1 MEKQLGNSGKRKKP
15 FWPKPAHEARARALA
30 TPERRTPPVGAN
42 LPRALLSLFLSLAAE
57 WGRDVG
63 AGSLRSSAPLP
74 SLPRGPALPDTE
86 PLPPRA
92 HSLSLSLSLSLCA
105 VGLRCQLRPPR
116 ARRGPART
124 HSRTSPE
131 SSATMN
137 PTRPSSLFEPRPRPH
152 SLPASFRTVS
162 PSLALCS
169 CRQTSP
175 ETCVRL
181 PGHLARR
188 RPRQA
193 TPSSA
198 LR

>member
-92 HSLSLSLSLSLCA
+92 HSLSLSLSLSALWVYA
-105 VGLRCQLRPPR
+105 VSSALPAPAVDQRARTR
-116 ARRGPART
+116 ARRR
-124 HSRTSPE
+124 
-131 SSATMN
+131 N
-137 PTRPSSLFEPRPRPH
+137 PRPR
-152 SLPASFRTVS
+152 
-162 PSLALCS
+162 
-169 CRQTSP
+169 
-175 ETCVRL
+175 
-181 PGHLARR
+181 
-188 RPRQA
+188 
-193 TPSSA
+193 
-198 LR
+198 